1 MYSVAVP
8 HGVTVHK
15 GNKTSES
22 KIEYE
27 ELVSIG
33 SFLKS
38 MRLADEKEEEEY
50 GSRSYTPLSLFYT
63 KGKSRKNYL
72 PLSFFTTI
80 VPMDMDN
87 SPVLFGSYEEALMS
101 DGSKSS
107 VSESKMG
114 PMEKGNKSESK
125 MFLTEN
131 GNKSESKMDPM
142 ENGNKSESKM
152 SLTDKGNKFE
162 SKMGPMEKG
171 NKSSQSKMFLTEKGN
186 KSESKMSPMEK
197 GNKSESKM
205 SLMDKGKSSQSKVS
219 RNNSDPMDQGESSQS
234 KFIRNSIPDKLALS
248 ILSKLPIKSLKRFG
262 CIRKSWSI
270 LFENSDFMTMY
281 TNSFI
286 SHHVSDD
293 DYHTFILSNH
303 HATAYHLTSDYLYNS
318 EFHLL
323 NNTVKFNL
331 PPPFQQSGCHRRI
344 LNSASVK
351 GIFCLHQEYP
361 INLQYVLWNPAT
373 QEFLVIP
380 RSPADLLQD
389 SQNNLHLSHAFNG
402 FGYDQLRDD
411 FKVIQYITFDCE
423 CESYRPPIIESY
435 FEIYSLKSNSWR
447 TIDMNKDPPSS
458 IWCRCG
464 LFDTREVYLDGA
476 CHWVIS
482 DGEDLAE
489 KSLLSFDL
497 SDEVFLTTPIGVQ
510 PPLPYSYDERL
521 AVLNGSIALI
531 SNYHD
536 DIIFHIYILGE
547 LGVGESWIKL
557 YIYGPFSSITW
568 PPVGFGKSGYIFFPK
583 NDYELA
589 YVDLSTQ
596 KIEEVGITGA
606 ESSYFQVGLYK
617 ESLLSIGGSI
627 MYRFHALVLGMLIL
641 AGLMVYP

>member
-8 HGVTVHK
+8 HGVTMYK
-15 GNKTSES
+15 GNKTSGS
-22 KIEYE
+22 KMENEDLVPIRSIMELRWLADKKEDEEYE
-27 ELVSIG
+27 
-33 SFLKS
+33 
-38 MRLADEKEEEEY
+38 
-50 GSRSYTPLSLFYT
+50 SRSYPPLSFFYT
-63 KGKSRKNYL
+63 KGISRKHYI

-80 VPMDMDN
+80 VPMDMDT
-87 SPVLFGSYEEALMS
+87 SPVLFRSYKEALMS

-107 VSESKMG
+107 GSESKTFLI
-114 PMEKGNKSESK
+114 NKYPGSESK
-125 MFLTEN
+125 MFLMRK
-131 GNKSESKMDPM
+131 GNKSQ
-142 ENGNKSESKM
+142 
-152 SLTDKGNKFE
+152 
-162 SKMGPMEKG
+162 SKMGPMYKG
-171 NKSSQSKMFLTEKGN
+171 NNSG
-186 KSESKMSPMEK
+186 PM
-197 GNKSESKM
+197 
-205 SLMDKGKSSQSKVS
+205 MDKG
-219 RNNSDPMDQGESSQS
+219 NNSGPMMDKVNNSGPMMNKGKSSQS

-248 ILSKLPIKSLKRFG
+248 ILSKLSIKSLKRFG
-262 CIRKSWSI
+262 CVSKSWSV

-281 TNSFI
+281 TNHFI
-286 SHHVSDD
+286 SRDD

-303 HATAYHLTSDYLYNS
+303 IASAYDYYS

-331 PPPFQQSGCHRRI
+331 PPPFQQSGRHRRI
-344 LNSASVK
+344 LNSTSVN

-361 INLQYVLWNPAT
+361 IDLQYVLWNPAT

-380 RSPADLLQD
+380 RSPADLSPQHP
-389 SQNNLHLSHAFNG
+389 QNNLYLSHAFNG

-411 FKVIQYITFDCE
+411 FKVVQYITFDYDY
-423 CESYRPPIIESY
+423 ESYRPPITESY

-447 TIDMNKDPPSS
+447 TIDMNKAPSS
-458 IWCRCG
+458 IWCCCE

-482 DGEDLAE
+482 DGNDLDE

-510 PPLPYSYDERL
+510 PSFPYNYEERL

-568 PPVGFGKSGYIFFPK
+568 PPVGFGNTGYIFFPK

-596 KIEEVGITGA
+596 RIEEVGITGA
-606 ESSYFQVGLYK
+606 KSSYFQVGLYK
-617 ESLLSIGGSI
+617 ESLLSIGGSSK
-627 MYRFHALVLGMLIL
+627 
-641 AGLMVYP
+641 

>member
-107 VSESKMG
+107 VSESKM
-114 PMEKGNKSESK
+114 
-125 MFLTEN
+125 FL
-131 GNKSESKMDPM
+131 M
-142 ENGNKSESKM
+142 
-152 SLTDKGNKFE
+152 
-162 SKMGPMEKG
+162 
-171 NKSSQSKMFLTEKGN
+171 EKGN

-447 TIDMNKDPPSS
+447 TIDMNKDPSS
-458 IWCRCG
+458 IWSRCR
-464 LFDTREVYLDGA
+464 LFDTRGVYLDGA

-482 DGEDLAE
+482 DGTYLAE

-617 ESLLSIGGSI
+617 ESLLSIGGSKAQGI
-627 MYRFHALVLGMLIL
+627 SC
-641 AGLMVYP
+641 